1 MIPNQ
6 NYQQPPVENSIDL
19 SNLNDVFIQAIRS
32 YVPGKSEE
40 LTLPEV
46 EEEVLTDEYMAELN
60 LSLQQLD
67 TDMAICREFEGEE

>member
-6 NYQQPPVENSIDL
+6 NHQQPPVENSINL
-19 SNLNDVFIQAIRS
+19 SNLNEVFIQNLRS

-40 LTLPEV
+40 ITVPEV
-46 EEEVLTDEYMAELN
+46 QEEVLTDEYMTELN

-67 TDMAICREFEGEE
+67 TNMAICREFEGEE